1 MDAPAAVTFRRAR
14 RADLPAV
21 LELLNDGKVGNVPER
36 IEDPM
41 PRAYDDAFA
50 AIEADPNQLLLV
62 GEAEGRIVRSLQLTF
77 IPGIAHQGAWRA
89 QVEAVRVARELR
101 DAGDEGELQA
111 RDDPSLGF
119 ADQQQLV
126 GIGLDRREGIV
137 VSPRHRVL
145 DSLGDIA
152 DLAVVQQLEDG
163 GKIGAARPAERDR
176 GR

>member
-62 GEAEGRIVRSLQLTF
+62 GEAEGRIVTSLQLTF

-101 DAGDEGELQA
+101 GRRIGEAMMRHVVALAKERGCDRVQLTTNKA
-111 RDDPSLGF
+111 RDDAQRFYRRLGF
-119 ADQQQLV
+119 VASH
-126 GIGLDRREGIV
+126 EGMKLWL
-137 VSPRHRVL
+137 R
-145 DSLGDIA
+145 
-152 DLAVVQQLEDG
+152 
-163 GKIGAARPAERDR
+163 
-176 GR
+176 